1 MNLLQPLGISAI
13 LILIIMSLVWLLSL
27 LRKDM
32 SVVDSFWGLG
42 FIAVT
47 LHFAYRLGDLDPK
60 QFLVSYLVILWG
72 LRLAFHIF
80 FRNRGKGEDPRYQAF
95 RADWKENTWW
105 KSFYKVFMLQ
115 GGLMLVILFSIINIM
130 IDSGDY
136 LSKINQFGIVIWM
149 IGWIFETVADYQ
161 LLRFKK
167 NPSNKGLVMNRG
179 LWRFSRHPNYFG
191 EVCVWWGVFLI
202 SIGSGYWFV
211 SILSPLLITFL
222 LLKVSGVTLLEKRYE
237 GNDKYAEYKR
247 KTSPF
252 FPLPPKK

>member
-1 MNLLQPLGISAI
+1 
-13 LILIIMSLVWLLSL
+13 MSFVWLLSL

-32 SVVDSFWGLG
+32 SIVDLFWGLG
-42 FIAVT
+42 FIGVT
-47 LHFAYRLGDLDPK
+47 LHFSYRLDDLQPK

-80 FRNRGKGEDPRYQAF
+80 FRNLGKGEDPRYQAF

-105 KSFYKVFMLQ
+105 LSFFKVFMLQ
-115 GGLMLVILFSIINIM
+115 GGLMLIISLSIINVM
-130 IDSGDY
+130 LDSGDY
-136 LSKINQFGIVIWM
+136 LSKINQFGIAIWV

-167 NPSNKGLVMNRG
+167 NPANKGRVMNHG
-179 LWRFSRHPNYFG
+179 LWRYSRHPNYFG
-191 EVCVWWGVFLI
+191 EVCVWWGMFLI
-202 SIGSGYWFV
+202 SIGSGYWFI

-247 KTSPF
+247 KTSTF